1 MKSIRLE
8 PLQPLKQLSR
18 LEPLYRPL
26 QCTKKNLSMIETILY
41 SANLCLFTMRIL
53 RDEIQVTDKYQKLN
67 ATQNEIIK
75 LSRLI
80 QKDNYEFHELN
91 TYTKSSTKKFFK
103 KVGLKPRHIE
113 H

>member
-8 PLQPLKQLSR
+8 PLKQLQR

-41 SANLCLFTMRIL
+41 SSNLCLFSMRIL

-67 ATQNEIIK
+67 ATQKEIIK
-75 LSRLI
+75 LCSLL
-80 QKDNYEFHELN
+80 QKDDYEFHELN

-103 KVGLKPRHIE
+103 KVGLKPKHIE
-113 H
+113 Y